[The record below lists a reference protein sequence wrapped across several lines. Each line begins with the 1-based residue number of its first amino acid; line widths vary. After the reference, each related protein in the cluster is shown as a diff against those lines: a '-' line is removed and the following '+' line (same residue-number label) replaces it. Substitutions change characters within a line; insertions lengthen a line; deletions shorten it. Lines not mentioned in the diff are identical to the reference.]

1 MTTVTRRAGFGGSPK
16 AAEGRRVAERAV
28 QEVMQ
33 LVLQKALV
41 QQRLAEKR
49 ACKNKGKPKQ
59 INLMGPGRQG
69 DKDGKDKDGKGK
81 DGKGGF
87 GDHSMD

>member
-1 MTTVTRRAGFGGSPK
+1 
-16 AAEGRRVAERAV
+16 
-28 QEVMQ
+28 
-33 LVLQKALV
+33 
-41 QQRLAEKR
+41 
-49 ACKNKGKPKQ
+49 
-59 INLMGPGRQG
+59 MGPGRQG